1 MRNGITMTASR
12 TAAFLVVLS
21 MAGAAWCAGP
31 EWKRLDQ
38 NEDSLFYYDSSGP
51 KRQGDATFKV
61 RTRVVYTDTGK
72 ADAVK
77 IMAARSGVSPA
88 EYLPMLKGTKLLS
101 LDEGKKV
108 YMKGDTYQSL
118 YGSTEIANTFNWYNK
133 VYTYSQKVDSY
144 IDPSFTSA
152 K

>member
-1 MRNGITMTASR
+1 
-12 TAAFLVVLS
+12 

-38 NEDSLFYYDSSGP
+38 NEDSLFYYDRSGP

-77 IMAARSGVSPA
+77 IMEGDKAFAKLFESRYVYEMDCKKERTRLLEASHLDESGVTIRTTDLSPSTEWEDTSPAARM
-88 EYLPMLKGTKLLS
+88 YLVQEVVCK
-101 LDEGKKV
+101 
-108 YMKGDTYQSL
+108 
-118 YGSTEIANTFNWYNK
+118 
-133 VYTYSQKVDSY
+133 
-144 IDPSFTSA
+144 
-152 K
+152 